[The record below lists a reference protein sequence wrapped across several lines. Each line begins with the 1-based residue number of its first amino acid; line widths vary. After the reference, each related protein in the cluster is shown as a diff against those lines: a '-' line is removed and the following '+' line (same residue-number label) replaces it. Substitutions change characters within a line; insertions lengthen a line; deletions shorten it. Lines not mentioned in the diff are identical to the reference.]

1 MLLFGESL
9 ESRLETPILDGR
21 ARGFGGTTA
30 VLAGLTSPLGAEAA
44 VLAWTGGG
52 GGQRMVDEG
61 GELGV
66 ELARRG

>member
-1 MLLFGESL
+1 MLFGASL
-9 ESRLETPILDGR
+9 ESRLETPILEGR
-21 ARGFGGTTA
+21 ALGLGGTTA
-30 VLAGLTSPLGAEAA
+30 VLAGLASPLVAEAA
-44 VLAWTGGG
+44 LLAWTGGG